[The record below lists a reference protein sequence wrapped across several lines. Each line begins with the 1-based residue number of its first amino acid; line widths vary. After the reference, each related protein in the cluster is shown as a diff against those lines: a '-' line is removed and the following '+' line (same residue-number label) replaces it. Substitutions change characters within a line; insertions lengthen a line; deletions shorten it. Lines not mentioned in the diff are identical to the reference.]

1 MKNTIKTILPVS
13 VLVMTFTFM
22 GCKKD
27 KYQLK
32 RDYQPA
38 GNYQPA
44 GDYGNTTIQSKVF
57 DNIETLV
64 WVQANSDYEDTLK
77 YPEITQSILDKGSVL
92 VYLQWKKDTTTW
104 WTLPYSETSAHIQ
117 VAYSVGY
124 VRICSNVALG
134 GVGSGALKFRV
145 VLLTP
150 AKRMANPRV
159 NFNNYSEVKKAF
171 NLKD

>member
-1 MKNTIKTILPVS
+1 MKKAIIPIPDKDFDTTEVSITWKILKENKIDI
-13 VLVMTFTFM
+13 TFATENGIVGETDPLLLTGVIF
-22 GCKKD
+22 G
-27 KYQLK
+27 QLG
-32 RDYQPA
+32 A
-38 GNYQPA
+38 
-44 GDYGNTTIQSKVF
+44 
-57 DNIETLV
+57 
-64 WVQANSDYEDTLK
+64 
-77 YPEITQSILDKGSVL
+77 
-92 VYLQWKKDTTTW
+92 KKDTTTW